1 MYPKLILVTLLTFIA
16 NTEIESRRKFG
27 DLEKFLISLILAFFR
42 EVFFFF
48 LLFFLSE
55 IYIILRRS
63 FITFLNAV
71 AFHPV
76 L

>member
-1 MYPKLILVTLLTFIA
+1 MYSKLIIVTLLTFIA

-27 DLEKFLISLILAFFR
+27 DLEKFLISLILVFFR

-48 LLFFLSE
+48 LLFFYPE
-55 IYIILRRS
+55 FILFRGSHLLR
-63 FITFLNAV
+63 FLM
-71 AFHPV
+71 